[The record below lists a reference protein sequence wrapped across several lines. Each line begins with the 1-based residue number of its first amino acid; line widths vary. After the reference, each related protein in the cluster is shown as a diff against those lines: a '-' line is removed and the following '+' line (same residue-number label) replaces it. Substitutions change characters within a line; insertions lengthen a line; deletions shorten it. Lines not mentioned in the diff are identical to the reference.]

1 MWWEFSRVRAQRHS
15 LFPKNIPTCCRG
27 PIENIASMFG
37 MWLLRVQLDIQML
50 WLLNRVWITEV
61 GRRRGT
67 PGRVFADRQTNSQY
81 WAGLRFARAVQNRKT
96 ATSIRQV
103 TP

>member
-1 MWWEFSRVRAQRHS
+1 
-15 LFPKNIPTCCRG
+15 
-27 PIENIASMFG
+27 
-37 MWLLRVQLDIQML
+37 ML

-81 WAGLRFARAVQNRKT
+81 WAGHRFARAVQNRKT